1 MTQFCHTPRVVSH
14 RVPCAVLCVSCVPGG
29 IRLLM
34 GVCSNDGGG
43 GERVLWCG
51 VEALREALLR
61 RSVPA
66 RFVIYTGDDAPAA
79 TILAKTKVPRL
90 TAPPPH
96 AALVIHF
103 LA

>member
-1 MTQFCHTPRVVSH
+1 MD
-14 RVPCAVLCVSCVPGG
+14 
-29 IRLLM
+29 
-34 GVCSNDGGG
+34 VCSNDGGG

-61 RSVPA
+61 RNVPA

-79 TILAKTKVPRL
+79 AILAKTKVPHSPSLPR
-90 TAPPPH
+90 
-96 AALVIHF
+96 ALVIHF

>member
-1 MTQFCHTPRVVSH
+1 MD
-14 RVPCAVLCVSCVPGG
+14 
-29 IRLLM
+29 
-34 GVCSNDGGG
+34 VCSNDGGG

-61 RSVPA
+61 RNVPA

-79 TILAKTKVPRL
+79 AILAKTKVPARFL
-90 TAPPPH
+90 IYTGDAAPAAAILAKTKVPH
-96 AALVIHF
+96 SPSLPRALVIHF